1 MVRKYIAFWAPKEIY
16 SAHFFKKCFWA
27 SFCGRWQGVA
37 ESKCASGC
45 HFAPW
50 AVAAGS
56 AYSESLDNQVPV
68 RLLCAAC
75 SERVPKGRGTRSVYF
90 PYAPGTGKAD
100 ARLTGIV
107 RQAEAGLAAG
117 SFLPLGWAAAGGGCP
132 CAKSRADA
140 AACSAEI
147 RYFCIRI
154 VPRPGNPSIEEER
167 EWLNLQRKSSSGT
180 GATSATCPGATRP
193 TLT

>member
-37 ESKCASGC
+37 ESKCAFVC

-56 AYSESLDNQVPV
+56 AYSGSLDNQVPV

-75 SERVPKGRGTRSVYF
+75 SERVAKGRGTRSVYF

-100 ARLTGIV
+100 ARLAGIV
-107 RQAEAGLAAG
+107 RQAGAGLAAG
-117 SFLPLGWAAAGGGCP
+117 SFLPLGRAAAGRRLSVREKPGGRGGLFCGNTLFLHP
-132 CAKSRADA
+132 DCA
-140 AACSAEI
+140 
-147 RYFCIRI
+147 
-154 VPRPGNPSIEEER
+154 PSGQSVHR
-167 EWLNLQRKSSSGT
+167 GGT
-180 GATSATCPGATRP
+180 
-193 TLT
+193 